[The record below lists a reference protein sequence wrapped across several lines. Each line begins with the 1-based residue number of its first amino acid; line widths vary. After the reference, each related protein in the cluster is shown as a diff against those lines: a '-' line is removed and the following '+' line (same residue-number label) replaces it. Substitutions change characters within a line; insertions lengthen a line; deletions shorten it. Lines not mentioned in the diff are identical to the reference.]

1 MLLYR
6 RHTKEFQELIERSEG
21 FVADTTRRYNRLG
34 DKNAAELYF
43 YTATKADA
51 EFYRQY
57 DDFGYEIPTDL
68 HVYEAD
74 PLLLDLRKT
83 ENREQCT
90 SVLAVIYCSQVE
102 TLKKMVGDYRSSFE
116 HSKSAKERKLYKGLL
131 EAAESKLSGYSVSD
145 VVNDNPVSGTTLW
158 GQIASDYEAGVALKA
173 DLIRLGYDGFIYED
187 GCIEVGLITQA
198 KEIAPHGN

>member
-1 MLLYR
+1 MRLYR
-6 RHTKEFQELIERSEG
+6 RHTKALQALIERSES

-43 YTATKADA
+43 YATTEAGA

-57 DDFGYEIPTDL
+57 DDFGNEIPTDL

-74 PLLLDLRKT
+74 PLLLDLRKA
-83 ENREQCT
+83 ENRERCT
-90 SVLAVIYCSQVE
+90 SVLAVIYSSQVE
-102 TLKKMVGDYRSSFE
+102 TLKKMARDYRASLAQ
-116 HSKSAKERKLYKGLL
+116 SKTAKERKLYSSLL
-131 EAAESKLSGYSVSD
+131 DGAESTLSEYSIAD
-145 VVNDNPVSGTTLW
+145 VVRDNPVSGTTLW

-187 GCIEVGLITQA
+187 GCIEVGLLSPARKIR
-198 KEIAPHGN
+198 K

>member
-6 RHTKEFQELIERSEG
+6 RHTKEFQELIERSKS

-43 YTATKADA
+43 YSATEDGA

-57 DDFGYEIPTDL
+57 DDFGNEIPTDL
-68 HVYEAD
+68 HAYEAD
-74 PLLLDLRKT
+74 PLLLDLRKA
-83 ENREQCT
+83 ESREQCT
-90 SVLAVIYCSQVE
+90 ALLGTLYSSQLE

-116 HSKSAKERKLYKGLL
+116 HSKSAKECKLYKGLFE
-131 EAAESKLSGYSVSD
+131 EAETKLSSYSIAD
-145 VVNDNPVSGTTLW
+145 VVKDNPVSGTTLW

-173 DLIRLGYDGFIYED
+173 DLLRLGYDGFIYED
-187 GCIEVGLITQA
+187 GCIEVGLIKPA
-198 KEIAPHGN
+198 KEMKK

>member
-83 ENREQCT
+83 ESREWCT
-90 SVLAVIYCSQVE
+90 ALLDALYSSQIE
-102 TLKKMVGDYRSSFE
+102 TLKKMTRDYRTSLAQ
-116 HSKSAKERKLYKGLL
+116 SKTAKERKLYSNLL
-131 EAAESKLSGYSVSD
+131 DGAESTLSEYSVSD
-145 VVNDNPVSGTTLW
+145 VVNDNPVSGNTLW